1 MKGKSIVTWLVLA
14 LAVSALLLASC
25 GKAKTST
32 GSPESTTSKPPAGS
46 ATTTAGS
53 AATKTTA
60 AATTTKPPTGSSGSS
75 IASLLGKFAANSSV
89 KYDSVTT
96 GPGNPSTTQA
106 IWLKGT
112 KMRIEMTVQGAKSV
126 ILIDQGARVM
136 YNYMPDQ
143 NTAFKMDIS
152 QAPGSVST
160 DTTKIQ
166 DYNPV
171 IIGTE
176 TIDGKL
182 CTIIQF
188 TNQAVT
194 TKEWLWQDRGF
205 PDQDRIDLG
214 RGRDDHREQ
223 EHQFRGHSGQ
233 HVRTTGRRPDI
244 RVQPAHRFADRPAH
258 EPADRSAQSAQ
269 VTPGGTH
276 GGQHRFRARQ
286 GEGPYG
292 PSPFV
297 VRT

>member
-1 MKGKSIVTWLVLA
+1 MKRKSIVTWLVLA

-46 ATTTAGS
+46 ATTAGS

-60 AATTTKPPTGSSGSS
+60 ATTTSKAPTGSSGSS
-75 IASLLGKFAANSSV
+75 VASLLGKFTANSSV

-96 GPGNPSTTQA
+96 GPGVPATTQS

-143 NTAFKMDIS
+143 NMAFKMDIN
-152 QAPGSVST
+152 QAPGSASQ
-160 DTTKIQ
+160 DTTKVL
-166 DYNPV
+166 DYNPAIV
-171 IIGTE
+171 GTE
-176 TIDGKL
+176 TFDGKL

-194 TKEWLWQDRGF
+194 TKQWIWQDRGF
-205 PDQDRIDLG
+205 PVKIEATSSVG
-214 RGRDDHREQ
+214 
-223 EHQFRGHSGQ
+223 
-233 HVRTTGRRPDI
+233 VTTTENKNISFEDIPDSTF
-244 RVQPAHRFADRPAH
+244 QLPAGVEISEFSLPTGL
-258 EPADRSAQSAQ
+258 PTGLPTNLPTGLPT
-269 VTPGGTH
+269 TP
-276 GGQHRFRARQ
+276 
-286 GEGPYG
+286 
-292 PSPFV
+292 
-297 VRT
+297 